1 MSIEIRK
8 VVRQILTPM
17 TVVVPCMALMVAA
30 PAFAAAP
37 SASQGDSGTAA
48 AAAQNQA
55 DSTQSDSGPQSDSNS
70 QGNTTETVTTLK
82 QVVVVAP
89 EEAVATVS
97 PVAFTHISPAL
108 SVVSVLNTIP
118 GVNAQSL
125 GPLGFIPSDT
135 AFTVDGFASNE
146 VGTTFDGVPF
156 INTFLGGLYGE
167 GDDQAASPIDP
178 IFVSGM
184 KLYSGANTMSQS
196 SLDDLGGTLAYL
208 PALPTPDFDVQVGM
222 NAGIYSGGGSQAQE
236 FFAINSGAISSLNG
250 LDVLAKASH
259 TILHGPWDNVS
270 GRKNAFYL
278 AAVQPTQSGEI
289 KLIAA
294 VTDQNSHPPSN
305 AYPSVLIGDQ
315 YNYNFPSDVAQFT
328 TTSRSTFVDL
338 SMKSLLNPWVI
349 GEAKVFYNGT
359 SNDRTDWS
367 NPFYY
372 NPADGETEYEG
383 YGNDLPATLKS
394 CSALNAYESS
404 SPLPGSYPETYDCS
418 QAVALFGSAA
428 AGTAYQHYIN
438 NYSVEGGIGT
448 LTLLIPDNTVTVG
461 LMGLSGSELSEESWY
476 GSFPVPIGLTGY
488 NMAWLEHDG
497 QTWYQAYAEDNI
509 ELLNGK
515 LHIYP
520 GFKYNSDELY
530 SNDDQGYYY
539 DYSGSVTETYK
550 WVERSIG
557 VNYAF
562 THELNAY
569 VNYGQST
576 KPPDISALYGNIGA
590 NPQPVAPDVKPEYVN
605 NIDAG
610 IRFKN
615 AYYNWDVAFFNRDF
629 NNIFSE
635 TYSDVTGITQTFN
648 AGKALFRGF
657 TLDGGVNLPYNF
669 QLTGNFGYTSA
680 KYTQSFTDVNG
691 SGITNGMWR
700 PNIPKETASIDLDWS
715 YGPWFAKLDE
725 HYVGSQYLADYND
738 GETVPYQLGGY
749 GTLNFD
755 GDYNWV
761 LDNKT
766 LQSVVLEL
774 HVDNILDRHAIA
786 FSPGAQMNTPGNPN
800 SGAEFIWNSFNL
812 PMFASLELTANLF

>member
-1 MSIEIRK
+1 
-8 VVRQILTPM
+8 
-17 TVVVPCMALMVAA
+17 
-30 PAFAAAP
+30 
-37 SASQGDSGTAA
+37 
-48 AAAQNQA
+48 
-55 DSTQSDSGPQSDSNS
+55 
-70 QGNTTETVTTLK
+70 VTTLK

-97 PVAFTHISPAL
+97 PVAFTHISPAM

-118 GVNAQSL
+118 GVNSQAL
-125 GPLGFIPSDT
+125 GPMGFIPSDT

-146 VGTTFDGVPF
+146 VGTTFDGVPY

-178 IFVSGM
+178 LFVSGM

-208 PALPTPDFDVQVGM
+208 PALPSPNFNVQLGVNGGFY
-222 NAGIYSGGGSQAQE
+222 AGGGHETQE
-236 FFAINSGAISSLNG
+236 YFGLNSGAISSLNG
-250 LDVLAKASH
+250 LDVLAKVSH
-259 TILHGPWDNVS
+259 TTLDGPWDNVS
-270 GRKNAFYL
+270 ARKNAFYL
-278 AAVQPTQSGEI
+278 AAVQPTESGEV

-294 VTDQNSHPPSN
+294 VTDQNSHPPSDG
-305 AYPSVLIGDQ
+305 YPSVLIGNQYD
-315 YNYNFPSDVAQFT
+315 YNYPSNVAQFT

-349 GEAKVFYNGT
+349 GEAKVFYDGT
-359 SNDRTDWS
+359 SNNRTDWS
-367 NPFYY
+367 NPIYNNAYLGYY
-372 NPADGETEYEG
+372 G
-383 YGNDLPATLKS
+383 DLPATLKS
-394 CSALNAYESS
+394 CSALNNYYTSS
-404 SPLPGSYPETYDCS
+404 SAPGSYPETYDCA
-418 QAVALFGSAA
+418 QATALFGGAG

-438 NYSVEGGIGT
+438 NYDDEGGVGT
-448 LTLLIPDNTVTVG
+448 LTLLIPNNTVTVG
-461 LMGLSGSELSEESWY
+461 VMGLLGSELSEESWY
-476 GSFPVPIGLTGY
+476 GSYPAPIGTTGY

-497 QTWYQAYAEDNI
+497 QTWYNVYAEDNI
-509 ELLNGK
+509 ALLDDK

-520 GFKYNSDELY
+520 GFKYNSLDMY

-539 DYSGSVTETYK
+539 DYSGSVEETYK

-557 VNYAF
+557 VNYAL
-562 THELNAY
+562 THELNVY
-569 VNYGQST
+569 LNYGQST
-576 KPPDISALYGNIGA
+576 KPPDVSALYGNIGA
-590 NPQPVAPDVKPEYVN
+590 NPQPVAPTVKPEDVN

-629 NNIFSE
+629 NNIFSS
-635 TYSDVTGITQTFN
+635 TYSDVTGITLTYN

-657 TLDGGVNLPYNF
+657 TLDGGINLPYNF
-669 QLTGNFGYTSA
+669 QLKGNFGYTSA
-680 KYTQSFTDVNG
+680 KYTESFTNVNG
-691 SGITNGMWR
+691 STITDGMWR
-700 PNIPKETASIDLDWS
+700 PNIPEQTANLELDYS

-725 HYVGSQYLADYND
+725 HYIGSQYLQDYND
-738 GETVPYQLGGY
+738 GETTPYQLGGY

-766 LQSVVLEL
+766 LQSVTVEL

-786 FSPGAQMNTPGNPN
+786 FSPGAQLNTPGDL
-800 SGAEFIWNSFNL
+800 SKGLEFIWDSYNT

>member
-8 VVRQILTPM
+8 VVRQILAP
-17 TVVVPCMALMVAA
+17 VAFVVPCMALMAAA
-30 PAFAAAP
+30 PAFATTP
-37 SASQGDSGTAA
+37 GTGQGDSSSTTQSSADP
-48 AAAQNQA
+48 QSA
-55 DSTQSDSGPQSDSNS
+55 DSTQSTSDATQSTSS
-70 QGNTTETVTTLK
+70 SASSSTESVTTLK

-89 EEAVATVS
+89 EEAVATIS
-97 PVAFTHISPAL
+97 PVAFTHISPAM

-118 GVNAQSL
+118 GVNSQAL
-125 GPLGFIPSDT
+125 GPMGFIPSDT

-146 VGTTFDGVPF
+146 VGTTFDGVPY

-178 IFVSGM
+178 LFISGM

-208 PALPTPDFDVQVGM
+208 PALPGPNFNVQLGL
-222 NAGIYSGGGSQAQE
+222 NGGFYAGGGHQTQE
-236 FFAINSGAISSLNG
+236 YFGFNSGAISSMNG
-250 LDVLAKASH
+250 LDVLAKVSH
-259 TILHGPWDNVS
+259 TSLDGPWDNVS
-270 GRKNAFYL
+270 AQKNAFYL
-278 AAVQPTQSGEI
+278 AAVQPTESGEV

-294 VTDQNSHPPSN
+294 VTDQTSHPPSDG
-305 AYPSVLIGDQ
+305 YPSVLIGSTYD
-315 YNYNFPSDVAQFT
+315 YNYPLNVAQFT

-349 GEAKVFYNGT
+349 GEAKVFYDGT
-359 SNDRTDWS
+359 SNNRTDWS
-367 NPFYY
+367 NPIYDNAYLGYY
-372 NPADGETEYEG
+372 G
-383 YGNDLPATLKS
+383 DLPDTLKN
-394 CSALNAYESS
+394 CLALNAYESS
-404 SPLPGSYPETYDCS
+404 SPAPGSYPETYDCA
-418 QAVALFGSAA
+418 QATALFGGAG

-438 NYSVEGGIGT
+438 NYDDEGGVGT
-448 LTLLIPDNTVTVG
+448 LTLLIPNNTVTVG
-461 LMGLSGSELSEESWY
+461 VMGLLGSELSEESWY
-476 GSFPVPIGLTGY
+476 GSYPVPIGTTGY
-488 NMAWLEHDG
+488 DMAWLEHDG
-497 QTWYQAYAEDNI
+497 QTWYNVYAEDNI
-509 ELLNGK
+509 SLLDDK

-520 GFKYNSDELY
+520 GFKYNSLDMY

-539 DYSGSVTETYK
+539 DYSGSVEETYK

-576 KPPDISALYGNIGA
+576 KPPDVSALYGNIGA
-590 NPQPVAPDVKPEYVN
+590 KPQPVAPTVKPEYVN

-615 AYYNWDVAFFNRDF
+615 ATYNWDVAFFNRDF
-629 NNIFSE
+629 NNIFSS
-635 TYSDVTGITQTFN
+635 TYSDVTGITLTYN

-657 TLDGGVNLPYNF
+657 TVDGGINLPYNLQF
-669 QLTGNFGYTSA
+669 KGNFGYTSA
-680 KYTQSFTDVNG
+680 KYTQSFSNVNG
-691 SGITNGMWR
+691 STITDGMWR
-700 PNIPKETASIDLDWS
+700 PNIPEETANLELDYS
-715 YGPWFAKLDE
+715 NGPWFARLNE
-725 HYVGSQYLADYND
+725 HYIGSQYIQDYND
-738 GETVPYQLGGY
+738 GETTPYKLGGY

-761 LDNKT
+761 LDNTT
-766 LQSVVLEL
+766 LQSVTVEL

-786 FSPGAQMNTPGNPN
+786 YSPGAQLNTPGDL
-800 SGAEFIWNSFNL
+800 SKGLEFIWDSYNT

>member
-8 VVRQILTPM
+8 VVRQILAPM
-17 TVVVPCMALMVAA
+17 AVVVPCVALMAA
-30 PAFAAAP
+30 PAFA
-37 SASQGDSGTAA
+37 
-48 AAAQNQA
+48 
-55 DSTQSDSGPQSDSNS
+55 GPQSAGQSDAGTNASSANQKKADPPQSAATAESNS
-70 QGNTTETVTTLK
+70 DETVSTPNLK
-82 QVVVVAP
+82 QVVVVAQ
-89 EEAVATVS
+89 EEAVATVN
-97 PVAFTHISPAL
+97 PIAFTHISPSL

-118 GVNAQSL
+118 GVNAQAL
-125 GPLGFIPSDT
+125 GPLGWIPSDT
-135 AFTVDGFASNE
+135 AFTVDGFGSNE
-146 VGTTFDGVPF
+146 VGTTFDGVPY

-167 GDDQAASPIDP
+167 GDDQAATPIDP

-208 PALPTPDFDVQVGM
+208 PALPTPDFNVQLGM
-222 NAGIYSGGGSQAQE
+222 NGGMYAGGGSQAQE
-236 FFAINSGAISSLNG
+236 YFAINSGAISSLNG

-259 TILHGPWDNVS
+259 TILHGPWENAS

-294 VTDQNSHPPSN
+294 VTDQNSHPPSDSF
-305 AYPSVLIGDQ
+305 PSVLIGNHYD
-315 YNYNFPSDVAQFT
+315 YNYPTDVAQFV
-328 TTSRSTFVDL
+328 TTSSSTFVDL
-338 SMKSLLNPWVI
+338 SVKSLLNPWMI
-349 GEAKVFYNGT
+349 GEAKVFYDGT

-367 NPFYY
+367 NPIYK
-372 NPADGETEYEG
+372 NAYEG
-383 YGNDLPATLKS
+383 YPDDLPATLKS

-404 SPLPGSYPETYDCS
+404 SDLPGSYPETYDC
-418 QAVALFGSAA
+418 AEADAMFGSNY
-428 AGTAYQHYIN
+428 AGTAYQHYID
-438 NYSVEGGIGT
+438 NYNDEGGIGT

-461 LMGLSGSELSEESWY
+461 VMGLLGNELSEEAWY
-476 GSFPVPIGLTGY
+476 GSFPVPIGTTGY
-488 NMAWLEHDG
+488 DMAWLEHDG
-497 QTWYQAYAEDNI
+497 QQWYQVYAEDNI
-509 ELLNGK
+509 SLLNGK

-520 GFKYNSDELY
+520 GFKYNSDEMY

-576 KPPDISALYGNIGA
+576 KPPDVSALYGNIGA
-590 NPQPVAPDVKPEYVN
+590 NPQPVAPTVKPEYVN

-610 IRFKN
+610 IRFSN
-615 AYYNWDVAFFNRDF
+615 ARYNWDVAFFNRDF
-629 NNIFSE
+629 NDIFSE
-635 TYSDVTGITQTFN
+635 TYSDVTGITLTYN

-657 TLDGGVNLPYNF
+657 TLDGGVNLPDNF
-669 QLTGNFGYTSA
+669 ELKGNFGYTSA
-680 KYTQSFTDVNG
+680 KYTENFTNVNG
-691 SGITNGMWR
+691 SAITNGMWR
-700 PNIPKETASIDLDWS
+700 PNVPEQTATLELDYS
-715 YGPWFAKLDE
+715 NGPWFAKLDE

-738 GETVPYQLGGY
+738 GETTPYQLGGY

-761 LDNKT
+761 LDNRT
-766 LQSVVLEL
+766 VRSVTLEL
-774 HVDNILDRHAIA
+774 HVDNMLDRHAIA
-786 FSPGAQMNTPGNPN
+786 YSPGAQLNKPGNLN
-800 SGAEFIWNSFNL
+800 SGLEFIWDSYNMPL
-812 PMFASLELTANLF
+812 FASLQLTANLF

>member
-1 MSIEIRK
+1 MPIEIRK
-8 VVRQILTPM
+8 VVRQILAP
-17 TVVVPCMALMVAA
+17 VAVAVPCLVLLAAA
-30 PAFAAAP
+30 PALAAAQSAGQSDSSGATSAAAAP
-37 SASQGDSGTAA
+37 QDADSPQSASTSE
-48 AAAQNQA
+48 
-55 DSTQSDSGPQSDSNS
+55 STSS
-70 QGNTTETVTTLK
+70 TTTPALTLN

-97 PVAFTHISPAL
+97 PVAFTHISPAM

-118 GVNAQSL
+118 GVNSQAL
-125 GPLGFIPSDT
+125 GPMGFIPSDT

-146 VGTTFDGVPF
+146 VGTTFDGVPY

-178 IFVSGM
+178 LFVSGM

-208 PALPTPDFDVQVGM
+208 PALPTPNFGVQLGVNGGFY
-222 NAGIYSGGGSQAQE
+222 AGGGSETQE
-236 FFAINSGAISSLNG
+236 YFGINSGAISSLNG
-250 LDVLAKASH
+250 LDVLAKVSH
-259 TILHGPWDNVS
+259 TKLSGPWDNVS
-270 GRKNAFYL
+270 GEKNAFYL
-278 AAVQPTQSGEI
+278 AAVQPTQSGEV

-294 VTDQNSHPPSN
+294 VTDQTSHPPPDGF
-305 AYPSVLIGDQ
+305 PSVLIGKQYD
-315 YNYNFPSDVAQFT
+315 YNYPTNVAQFT

-338 SMKSLLNPWVI
+338 SVKSLLNPWMI
-349 GEAKVFYNGT
+349 GEAKVFYDGT
-359 SNDRTDWS
+359 SNNRTDWS
-367 NPFYY
+367 NPTYANAY
-372 NPADGETEYEG
+372 LG
-383 YGNDLPATLKS
+383 YSDDLPSTLKS
-394 CSALNAYESS
+394 CSALNAYESGS
-404 SPLPGSYPETYDCS
+404 SAPGSYPETYDCAEAYS
-418 QAVALFGSAA
+418 MFGGNY

-438 NYSVEGGIGT
+438 NYDDEGGIGT

-461 LMGLSGSELSEESWY
+461 AMGILGSELSEESWF
-476 GSFPVPIGLTGY
+476 GSYPVPIGTTGY

-497 QTWYQAYAEDNI
+497 QTWYNIYAEDNI
-509 ELLNGK
+509 ALLNDR

-520 GFKYNSDELY
+520 GFKYNSLDMY

-539 DYSGSVTETYK
+539 DYSGSVEETYK

-557 VNYAF
+557 VNYAL

-569 VNYGQST
+569 INYGQST
-576 KPPDISALYGNIGA
+576 KPPDVSALYGNIGA
-590 NPQPVAPDVKPEYVN
+590 SPQPVAPTVKPEYVN

-635 TYSDVTGITQTFN
+635 TYSSSTGITLTHN

-657 TLDGGVNLPYNF
+657 TLNGGVNLPYNLEF
-669 QLTGNFGYTSA
+669 RGNFGYTNA
-680 KYTQSFTDVNG
+680 KYTESFTNVNG
-691 SGITNGMWR
+691 STITDGMWR
-700 PNIPKETASIDLDWS
+700 PNIPEETANLELDWT

-725 HYVGSQYLADYND
+725 HYIGSQYIQDYND
-738 GETVPYQLGGY
+738 GETTPYQLGGY

-766 LQSVVLEL
+766 LQSVGVEL

-786 FSPGAQMNTPGNPN
+786 FSPGAQLNTPGKL
-800 SGAEFIWNSFNL
+800 SDGVEFIWDSYNT
-812 PMFASLELTANLF
+812 PMFVSLELTANLF